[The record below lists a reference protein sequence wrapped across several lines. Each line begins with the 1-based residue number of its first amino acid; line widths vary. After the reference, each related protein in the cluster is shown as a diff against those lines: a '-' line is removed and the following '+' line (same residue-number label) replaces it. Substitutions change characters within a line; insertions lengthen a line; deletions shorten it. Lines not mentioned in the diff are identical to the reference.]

1 MKKGAVSNDS
11 NYFREE
17 VIEGKTTRVD
27 LAADL
32 HYTLKYLKDKYK
44 FK

>member
-1 MKKGAVSNDS
+1 MIKSDKKNDS
-11 NYFREE
+11 IYFRDE